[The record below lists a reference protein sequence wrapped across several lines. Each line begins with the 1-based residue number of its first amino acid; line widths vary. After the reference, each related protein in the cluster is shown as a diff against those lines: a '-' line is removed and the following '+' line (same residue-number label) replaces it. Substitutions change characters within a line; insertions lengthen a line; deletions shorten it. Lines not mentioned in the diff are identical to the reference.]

1 MSVIGEVI
9 KKAIDFTGFI
19 TSDAEPV
26 EAQELALRELL
37 EKAKHTAFGMRYK
50 FAELL
55 QEPNLV
61 EAFQWEVPVH
71 YYDKMF
77 DEWWHYLLEG
87 H

>member
-37 EKAKHTAFGMRYK
+37 EKAKLTAFGMKYR

-55 QEPNLV
+55 QEPDLV
-61 EAFQWEVPVH
+61 GAFQQDVPVND
-71 YYDKMF
+71 YDKMF
-77 DEWWHYLLEG
+77 DE
-87 H
+87 